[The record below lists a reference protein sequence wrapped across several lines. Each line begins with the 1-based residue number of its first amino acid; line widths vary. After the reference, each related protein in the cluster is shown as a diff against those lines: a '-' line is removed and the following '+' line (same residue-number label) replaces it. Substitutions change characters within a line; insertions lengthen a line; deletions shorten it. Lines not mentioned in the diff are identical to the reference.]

1 MMQLLYGND
10 GKNYVTI
17 AKSAELTPVQEEEL
31 LKGYLGYDFVKN
43 TAQYSSISSQPVSF
57 TYVTTD
63 LSGSLPKEMILL
75 SKNAR
80 MSNYQT
86 PSYYAHFQ
94 LMDMEESLYGE
105 DFLSFLKRTFIKDRD
120 LNDYIGGTLD
130 NFQSTVDESVILNCN
145 AIEQEKLIAI
155 VASVLSVADTLSK
168 KVSIIL
174 DVTGDAYNARALE
187 VIATIYTY
195 LPYNIRRSVGVS
207 TYAGEDSMIS
217 NRIKVQLYTRDMAEK
232 REEGIIDLLNM
243 NPQEIM
249 RRLPQSIV
257 ELAKDFVESDVAVR
271 EGWFQAFISVFQLK
285 KVTVEE
291 HTAFFKSIRKWQEED
306 LESIMDEIAVHAYK
320 EMQKPQKSMVFQI
333 FQNTMKKR
341 FFEEGYLER
350 FHEIIE
356 ELLKNQM
363 QMEFD
368 NRLKAYIML
377 GEAVSVLTFQQD
389 TFNQWFKVRYINVA
403 RREIKDD
410 NQKLLQVLDKFS
422 MKIKE
427 MNYGAEKFAE
437 IKKGMQ
443 EQLKNEIEVVQ
454 NQINKEVDEENKRIY
469 KVLQQQEIVPYYNII
484 ECIYTE
490 IRYDENKDTFQQLL
504 SEKIQNYLSNI
515 VYFKSY
521 SNYCAIMKFIDFC
534 KKMLDEKNHQTIV
547 KIVEEKGEAVK
558 IMEKCKMIQW
568 NNWNDILTT
577 YQNIAQMDTVSYGKE
592 DIVVPNYELEIDSNR
607 YSFDS
612 KRLKI
617 LIQFLVTPKYN
628 ALEARK
634 IFRENQYL
642 LYSLKDIN
650 IFDERHFAFL
660 MEFASYINIQ
670 PQAAYQEQILDY
682 YINNSNIL
690 SEEELKSQ
698 IDYLDTRILE
708 RLKNKL
714 DLYAKININQ
724 FRRVLQNKIPQN
736 NPSTI
741 IEQDSEQIKLPVVA
755 FSSSIL
761 PAILFMAASFI
772 TALLSAPLTVLAA
785 LTFFCI
791 LCGGIL
797 WAVANLLL
805 KKDIDGWF
813 FGSTIG
819 FGLSVPAIWIAY
831 AITHFIL

>member
-10 GKNYVTI
+10 GKNYATI
-17 AKSAELTPVQEEEL
+17 AKSAELTPVQEKEL
-31 LKGYLGYDFVKN
+31 LRGYSGYDFVKN
-43 TAQYSSISSQPVSF
+43 TAQYSSIASQPVSL

-63 LSGSLPKEMILL
+63 LSGSLPEEMILL

-120 LNDYIGGTLD
+120 LNDYVGSTLD
-130 NFQSTVDESVILNCN
+130 NFQSTVDDSVILNCN

-168 KVSIIL
+168 KVGIIL

-187 VIATIYTY
+187 VIATIYAC
-195 LPYNIRRSVGVS
+195 LPYNIRRSVGFS
-207 TYAGEDSMIS
+207 TYAEEDFMIS

-249 RRLPQSIV
+249 RRLPQYIV
-257 ELAKDFVESDVAVR
+257 ELAKDFVESDVSVR

-291 HTAFFKSIRKWQEED
+291 HGAFFKSIRKWQEEN
-306 LESIMDEIAVHAYK
+306 LESIMDEIAAYAYK
-320 EMQKPQKSMVFQI
+320 EMQKPQKSMVFQM

-341 FFEEGYLER
+341 FAEEGYLER

-356 ELLKNQM
+356 ELLKSQM
-363 QMEFD
+363 KMEFD

-377 GEAVSVLTFQQD
+377 GEAVAVLTFQQD
-389 TFNQWFKVRYINVA
+389 TFNQWFKVRYIDVA
-403 RREIKDD
+403 RREFKDD
-410 NQKLLQVLDKFS
+410 NQKLLQTFDKLS
-422 MKIKE
+422 IKINE

-454 NQINKEVDEENKRIY
+454 NQMNKEVDEENKRIY
-469 KVLQQQEIVPYYNII
+469 KALQQQEIVPYYNIV
-484 ECIYTE
+484 ERIYTE

-534 KKMLDEKNHQTIV
+534 KKMLDEKNYQTIV

-577 YQNIAQMDTVSYGKE
+577 YQNIAQMEAVSNKKE
-592 DIVVPNYELEIDSNR
+592 DIEVPNYELVIDSDI

-612 KRLKI
+612 RRLKI
-617 LIQFLVTPKYN
+617 LTKFLVAPKYN
-628 ALEARK
+628 EIEVRK
-634 IFRENQYL
+634 NLTKDWNI
-642 LYSLKDIN
+642 LYSLMNIN

-660 MEFASYINIQ
+660 MDFASYINSLSK
-670 PQAAYQEQILDY
+670 AAYQEQILIY
-682 YINNSNIL
+682 YIKNSNIL
-690 SEEELKSQ
+690 SEQELKFQ
-698 IDYLDTRILE
+698 IDNLDTRILE

-714 DLYAKININQ
+714 DLDAKININQ
-724 FRRVLQNKIPQN
+724 FGRVLQNKITLNDPLMK
-736 NPSTI
+736 

-755 FSSSIL
+755 FSISIL

-772 TALLSAPLTVLAA
+772 TALLSDPLIVLAV
-785 LTFFCI
+785 LTFSCI

-797 WAVANLLL
+797 WAMANLLL
-805 KKDIDGWF
+805 KKDINGWF
-813 FGSTIG
+813 FGSTVG

>member
-1 MMQLLYGND
+1 MQLLYGND
-10 GKNYVTI
+10 GTNYATI
-17 AKSAELTPVQEEEL
+17 AKSAELTPVQEKEL
-31 LKGYLGYDFVKN
+31 LRRYSGYDFVKN

-63 LSGSLPKEMILL
+63 LSGNLPKEMIVL

-86 PSYYAHFQ
+86 PSYYTHFQ

-120 LNDYIGGTLD
+120 LNDYIGSTLD

-168 KVSIIL
+168 KVGIIL

-187 VIATIYTY
+187 VIATIYAC
-195 LPYNIRRSVGVS
+195 LPYNIRRSVGFS

-249 RRLPQSIV
+249 RRLPQYIV
-257 ELAKDFVESDVAVR
+257 ELAKDFVESDVSVR
-271 EGWFQAFISVFQLK
+271 KGWFQAFISVFQLK

-291 HTAFFKSIRKWQEED
+291 HGAFFKSIRKWQEED
-306 LESIMDEIAVHAYK
+306 LESIMDEIVAYAYK
-320 EMQKPQKSMVFQI
+320 EMQKPQKSMVFQM

-341 FFEEGYLER
+341 FAEAGYLER
-350 FHEIIE
+350 FHQIIE
-356 ELLKNQM
+356 ELLKSQTK
-363 QMEFD
+363 MEFD
-368 NRLKAYIML
+368 NRLKAYIMF

-389 TFNQWFKVRYINVA
+389 TFNQWFKVRYIDVA
-403 RREIKDD
+403 RREFKDD
-410 NQKLLQVLDKFS
+410 NQKLLQTFDKLS
-422 MKIKE
+422 VKIKE

-443 EQLKNEIEVVQ
+443 DQLKNEIEVVQ
-454 NQINKEVDEENKRIY
+454 NQINKEVDEENKGIY
-469 KVLQQQEIVPYYNII
+469 KAFQQQNII
-484 ECIYTE
+484 PYENIVERIYTE

-534 KKMLDEKNHQTIV
+534 KKMLDEKNYQTIA

-577 YQNIAQMDTVSYGKE
+577 YQNIAQMEAVSNGKE
-592 DIVVPNYELEIDSNR
+592 DIEVPDYELEIDSDM
-607 YSFDS
+607 YFFDS
-612 KRLKI
+612 RRLKV
-617 LIQFLVTPKYN
+617 LTKFLVVPKYN
-628 ALEARK
+628 EIEVRK
-634 IFRENQYL
+634 NLIKDWDI
-642 LYSLKDIN
+642 LYSLMSIN

-660 MEFASYINIQ
+660 MDFASYINGSSK
-670 PQAAYQEQILDY
+670 AAYQEQILIY

-690 SEEELKSQ
+690 SEEELKFQ
-698 IDYLDTRILE
+698 IDNLDTRILE

-714 DLYAKININQ
+714 DLDAKININQ
-724 FRRVLQNKIPQN
+724 FRRVLQNKIQQN
-736 NPSTI
+736 NSPI
-741 IEQDSEQIKLPVVA
+741 ITEQDSEQIKLPVVA

-772 TALLSAPLTVLAA
+772 TALLSDPLIVLAV
-785 LTFFCI
+785 LTFSCI

-797 WAVANLLL
+797 WAMANLLL
-805 KKDIDGWF
+805 KKDIDGCF
-813 FGSTIG
+813 FGSTVG

-831 AITHFIL
+831 ALTHFIL

>member
-1 MMQLLYGND
+1 
-10 GKNYVTI
+10 
-17 AKSAELTPVQEEEL
+17 
-31 LKGYLGYDFVKN
+31 
-43 TAQYSSISSQPVSF
+43 
-57 TYVTTD
+57 
-63 LSGSLPKEMILL
+63 
-75 SKNAR
+75 
-80 MSNYQT
+80 
-86 PSYYAHFQ
+86 
-94 LMDMEESLYGE
+94 
-105 DFLSFLKRTFIKDRD
+105 
-120 LNDYIGGTLD
+120 
-130 NFQSTVDESVILNCN
+130 
-145 AIEQEKLIAI
+145 
-155 VASVLSVADTLSK
+155 
-168 KVSIIL
+168 
-174 DVTGDAYNARALE
+174 
-187 VIATIYTY
+187 
-195 LPYNIRRSVGVS
+195 
-207 TYAGEDSMIS
+207 MIS

-389 TFNQWFKVRYINVA
+389 TFNQWFKVRHINVA

-484 ECIYTE
+484 ERIYTE

-534 KKMLDEKNHQTIV
+534 KKMLDEKNYQTIV

-650 IFDERHFAFL
+650 IFDERHFTFL

>member
-1 MMQLLYGND
+1 MQLLYGND
-10 GKNYVTI
+10 GKNYATI
-17 AKSAELTPVQEEEL
+17 AKSAELTPVQEKEL
-31 LKGYLGYDFVKN
+31 LRGYSGYDFVKN
-43 TAQYSSISSQPVSF
+43 TAQYSSIASQPVSL

-63 LSGSLPKEMILL
+63 LSGNLPKEMIVL

-86 PSYYAHFQ
+86 PSYYTHFQ

-120 LNDYIGGTLD
+120 LNDYIGSTLD

-168 KVSIIL
+168 KVGIIL

-187 VIATIYTY
+187 VIATIYAC
-195 LPYNIRRSVGVS
+195 LPYNIRRSVGFS

-217 NRIKVQLYTRDMAEK
+217 NRIKIQLYTRDMAEK

-249 RRLPQSIV
+249 RRLPQYIV
-257 ELAKDFVESDVAVR
+257 ELAKDFVESDVSTR

-291 HTAFFKSIRKWQEED
+291 HGAFFKSIRKWQEEN
-306 LESIMDEIAVHAYK
+306 LESIMDEIAAYAYK
-320 EMQKPQKSMVFQI
+320 EMQKPQKSMVFQM

-341 FFEEGYLER
+341 FAEAGYLER
-350 FHEIIE
+350 FHQIIE
-356 ELLKNQM
+356 ELLKSQTK
-363 QMEFD
+363 MEFD
-368 NRLKAYIML
+368 NRLKAYIMF
-377 GEAVSVLTFQQD
+377 GEAVAVLTFQQD
-389 TFNQWFKVRYINVA
+389 TFNQWFKVRYIDVA
-403 RREIKDD
+403 RREFKDD
-410 NQKLLQVLDKFS
+410 NQKLLQTFDKLS
-422 MKIKE
+422 VKIKE

-443 EQLKNEIEVVQ
+443 DQLKNEIEVVQ
-454 NQINKEVDEENKRIY
+454 NQINKEVDEENKGIY
-469 KVLQQQEIVPYYNII
+469 KAFQQQNII
-484 ECIYTE
+484 PYENIVERIYTE

-534 KKMLDEKNHQTIV
+534 KKMLDEKNYQTIA

-577 YQNIAQMDTVSYGKE
+577 YQNIAQIEAASNGKE
-592 DIVVPNYELEIDSNR
+592 DIEVPDYELEIDSDM
-607 YSFDS
+607 YFFDS
-612 KRLKI
+612 RRLKV
-617 LIQFLVTPKYN
+617 LTKFLVAPKYN
-628 ALEARK
+628 EIEVRK
-634 IFRENQYL
+634 NLMKDWDI
-642 LYSLKDIN
+642 LYSLMSIN

-660 MEFASYINIQ
+660 MDFASYINGSSK
-670 PQAAYQEQILDY
+670 AAYQEQILIY

-690 SEEELKSQ
+690 SEEELKFQ
-698 IDYLDTRILE
+698 IDNLDTRILE

-714 DLYAKININQ
+714 DLCAKININQ
-724 FRRVLQNKIPQN
+724 FRRVLQNKIQQN
-736 NPSTI
+736 NSPI
-741 IEQDSEQIKLPVVA
+741 ITEQDSEQIKLPVVA

-772 TALLSAPLTVLAA
+772 TALLSDPLIVLAV
-785 LTFFCI
+785 LTFSCI

-797 WAVANLLL
+797 WAMANLLL

-813 FGSTIG
+813 FGSTVG

-831 AITHFIL
+831 ALTHFIL

>member
-1 MMQLLYGND
+1 MQLLYGND
-10 GKNYVTI
+10 GTNYATI
-17 AKSAELTPVQEEEL
+17 AKSAELTPVQEKEL
-31 LKGYLGYDFVKN
+31 LRRYSGYDFVKN

-63 LSGSLPKEMILL
+63 LSGNLPKEMIVL

-86 PSYYAHFQ
+86 PSYYTHFQ

-120 LNDYIGGTLD
+120 LNDYIGSTLD

-168 KVSIIL
+168 KVGIIL

-187 VIATIYTY
+187 VIATIYAC
-195 LPYNIRRSVGVS
+195 LPYNIRRSVGFS

-217 NRIKVQLYTRDMAEK
+217 NRIKVQLYTRNMAEK

-249 RRLPQSIV
+249 RRLPQYIV
-257 ELAKDFVESDVAVR
+257 ELAKDFVESDVSVR
-271 EGWFQAFISVFQLK
+271 KSWFQAFISVFQLK

-291 HTAFFKSIRKWQEED
+291 HGAFFKNIRKWQEED
-306 LESIMDEIAVHAYK
+306 LESIMDEIAAYAYR
-320 EMQKPQKSMVFQI
+320 EMQKPQKSMVFQM

-341 FFEEGYLER
+341 FAEEGYLER
-350 FHEIIE
+350 FHQIIE
-356 ELLKNQM
+356 ELLKSQTK
-363 QMEFD
+363 MEFD
-368 NRLKAYIML
+368 NRLKAYIMF
-377 GEAVSVLTFQQD
+377 GEAVAVLTFQQD
-389 TFNQWFKVRYINVA
+389 TFNQWFKVRYIDVA
-403 RREIKDD
+403 RREFKDD
-410 NQKLLQVLDKFS
+410 NQKLLQTFDKLS
-422 MKIKE
+422 VKIKE

-443 EQLKNEIEVVQ
+443 DQLKNEIEVVQ
-454 NQINKEVDEENKRIY
+454 NQINKEVDEENKGIY
-469 KVLQQQEIVPYYNII
+469 KAFQQQNII
-484 ECIYTE
+484 PYENIVERIYTE

-534 KKMLDEKNHQTIV
+534 KKMLDEKNYQTIA

-577 YQNIAQMDTVSYGKE
+577 YQNIAQMEAVSNGKE
-592 DIVVPNYELEIDSNR
+592 DIEVPDYELEIDSDM
-607 YSFDS
+607 YFFDS
-612 KRLKI
+612 RRLKV
-617 LIQFLVTPKYN
+617 LTKFLVAPKYN
-628 ALEARK
+628 EIEVRK
-634 IFRENQYL
+634 NLMKDWDI
-642 LYSLKDIN
+642 LYSLMSIN

-660 MEFASYINIQ
+660 MDFASYINGSSK
-670 PQAAYQEQILDY
+670 AAYQEQILIY

-690 SEEELKSQ
+690 SEEELKFQ
-698 IDYLDTRILE
+698 IDNLDTRILE

-714 DLYAKININQ
+714 DLCAKININQ
-724 FRRVLQNKIPQN
+724 FRRVLQNKIQQN
-736 NPSTI
+736 NSPI
-741 IEQDSEQIKLPVVA
+741 ITEQDSEQIKLPVVA
-755 FSSSIL
+755 FSISIL

-772 TALLSAPLTVLAA
+772 TALLSDPLIVLAV
-785 LTFFCI
+785 LTFSCI

-797 WAVANLLL
+797 WAMANLLL

-813 FGSTIG
+813 FGSTVG

>member
-10 GKNYVTI
+10 GTNYATI
-17 AKSAELTPVQEEEL
+17 AKSAELTPVQEKEL
-31 LKGYLGYDFVKN
+31 LRRYSGYDFVKN

-63 LSGSLPKEMILL
+63 LSGNLPKEMIVL

-86 PSYYAHFQ
+86 PSYYTHFQ

-120 LNDYIGGTLD
+120 LNDYIGSTLD

-168 KVSIIL
+168 KVGIIL

-187 VIATIYTY
+187 VIATIYAC
-195 LPYNIRRSVGVS
+195 LPYNIRRSVGFS

-249 RRLPQSIV
+249 RRLPQYIV
-257 ELAKDFVESDVAVR
+257 ELAKDFVESDVSVR
-271 EGWFQAFISVFQLK
+271 KGWFQAFISVFQLK

-291 HTAFFKSIRKWQEED
+291 HGAFFKSIRKWQEED
-306 LESIMDEIAVHAYK
+306 LESIMDEIVAYAYK
-320 EMQKPQKSMVFQI
+320 EMQKPQKSMVFQM

-341 FFEEGYLER
+341 FAEAGYLER
-350 FHEIIE
+350 FHQIIE
-356 ELLKNQM
+356 ELLKSQTK
-363 QMEFD
+363 MEFD
-368 NRLKAYIML
+368 NRLKAYIMF

-389 TFNQWFKVRYINVA
+389 TFNQWFKVRYIDVA
-403 RREIKDD
+403 RREFKDD
-410 NQKLLQVLDKFS
+410 NQKLLQTFDKLS
-422 MKIKE
+422 VKIKE

-443 EQLKNEIEVVQ
+443 DQLKNEIEVVQ
-454 NQINKEVDEENKRIY
+454 NQINKEVDEENKGIY
-469 KVLQQQEIVPYYNII
+469 KAFQQQNII
-484 ECIYTE
+484 PYENIVERIYTE

-534 KKMLDEKNHQTIV
+534 KKMLDEKNYQTIA

-577 YQNIAQMDTVSYGKE
+577 YQNIAQMEAVSNGKE
-592 DIVVPNYELEIDSNR
+592 DIEVPDYELEIDSDM
-607 YSFDS
+607 YFFDS
-612 KRLKI
+612 RRLKV
-617 LIQFLVTPKYN
+617 LTKFLVAPKYN
-628 ALEARK
+628 EIEVRK
-634 IFRENQYL
+634 NLMKDWDI
-642 LYSLKDIN
+642 LYSLMSIN

-660 MEFASYINIQ
+660 MDFASYINGSSK
-670 PQAAYQEQILDY
+670 AAYQEQILIY

-690 SEEELKSQ
+690 SEEELKFQ
-698 IDYLDTRILE
+698 IDNLDTRILE

-714 DLYAKININQ
+714 DLCAKININQ
-724 FRRVLQNKIPQN
+724 FRRVLQNKIQQN
-736 NPSTI
+736 NSPI
-741 IEQDSEQIKLPVVA
+741 ITEQDSEQIKLPVVA
-755 FSSSIL
+755 FSISIL

-772 TALLSAPLTVLAA
+772 TALLSDPLIVLAV
-785 LTFFCI
+785 LTFSCI

-797 WAVANLLL
+797 WAMANLLL

-813 FGSTIG
+813 FGSTVG

>member
-1 MMQLLYGND
+1 MQLLYGND
-10 GKNYVTI
+10 GTNYATI
-17 AKSAELTPVQEEEL
+17 AKSAELTPVQEKEL
-31 LKGYLGYDFVKN
+31 LRRYSGYDFVKN

-63 LSGSLPKEMILL
+63 LSGNLPKEMIVL

-86 PSYYAHFQ
+86 PSYYTHFQ

-120 LNDYIGGTLD
+120 LNDYIGSTLD

-168 KVSIIL
+168 KVGIIL

-187 VIATIYTY
+187 VIATIYAC
-195 LPYNIRRSVGVS
+195 LPYNIRRSVGFS

-249 RRLPQSIV
+249 RRLPQYIV
-257 ELAKDFVESDVAVR
+257 ELAKDFVESDVSIR
-271 EGWFQAFISVFQLK
+271 KGWFQAFISVFQLK

-291 HTAFFKSIRKWQEED
+291 HGAFFKSIRKWQEED
-306 LESIMDEIAVHAYK
+306 LESIMDEIVAYAYK
-320 EMQKPQKSMVFQI
+320 EMQKPQKSMVFQM

-341 FFEEGYLER
+341 FAEAGYLER
-350 FHEIIE
+350 FHQIIE
-356 ELLKNQM
+356 ELLKSQTK
-363 QMEFD
+363 MEFD
-368 NRLKAYIML
+368 NRLKAYIMF

-389 TFNQWFKVRYINVA
+389 TFNQWFKVKCINVV
-403 RREIKDD
+403 RRELKGD
-410 NQKLLQVLDKFS
+410 NQKLLQTFDKLS
-422 MKIKE
+422 VKIKE

-454 NQINKEVDEENKRIY
+454 NQINEEVDEESEGIY
-469 KVLQQQEIVPYYNII
+469 KAFQQQNII
-484 ECIYTE
+484 PYENIVERIYTE

-504 SEKIQNYLSNI
+504 SEKIQNYLSGI

-521 SNYCAIMKFIDFC
+521 SSYCAIMKFIDFC
-534 KKMLDEKNHQTIV
+534 KKMLDEKNYQTIA

-577 YQNIAQMDTVSYGKE
+577 YQNIAQMEAVSNGKE
-592 DIVVPNYELEIDSNR
+592 DIEVPDYELEIDSDM
-607 YSFDS
+607 YFFDS
-612 KRLKI
+612 RRLKV
-617 LIQFLVTPKYN
+617 LTKFLVAPKYN
-628 ALEARK
+628 EIEVRK
-634 IFRENQYL
+634 NLMKDWDI
-642 LYSLKDIN
+642 LYSLMSIN

-660 MEFASYINIQ
+660 MDFASYINGSSK
-670 PQAAYQEQILDY
+670 AAYQEQILIY

-690 SEEELKSQ
+690 SEEELKFQ
-698 IDYLDTRILE
+698 IDNLDTRILE

-714 DLYAKININQ
+714 DLCAKININQ
-724 FRRVLQNKIPQN
+724 FRRVLQNKIQQN
-736 NPSTI
+736 NSPI
-741 IEQDSEQIKLPVVA
+741 ITEQDSEQIKLPVVA
-755 FSSSIL
+755 FSISIL

-772 TALLSAPLTVLAA
+772 TALLSDPLIVLAV
-785 LTFFCI
+785 LTFSCI

-797 WAVANLLL
+797 WAMANLLL

-813 FGSTIG
+813 FGSTVG

>member
-1 MMQLLYGND
+1 MQLLYGND
-10 GKNYVTI
+10 GTNYATI
-17 AKSAELTPVQEEEL
+17 AKSAELTPVQEKEL
-31 LKGYLGYDFVKN
+31 LRRYSGYDFVKN

-63 LSGSLPKEMILL
+63 LSENLPKEMIVL

-86 PSYYAHFQ
+86 PSYYTHFQ

-105 DFLSFLKRTFIKDRD
+105 DFLSFLKRTFIKDRE
-120 LNDYIGGTLD
+120 LNDYIGSTLD

-168 KVSIIL
+168 KVGIIL

-187 VIATIYTY
+187 VIATIYAC
-195 LPYNIRRSVGVS
+195 LPYNIRRSVGFS

-249 RRLPQSIV
+249 RRLPQYIV
-257 ELAKDFVESDVAVR
+257 ELAKDFVESDVSVR
-271 EGWFQAFISVFQLK
+271 KGWFQAFISVFQLK

-291 HTAFFKSIRKWQEED
+291 HGAFFKNIRKWQEED
-306 LESIMDEIAVHAYK
+306 LESIMDEIAAYAYR
-320 EMQKPQKSMVFQI
+320 EMQKPQKSMVFQM

-341 FFEEGYLER
+341 FAEEGYLER
-350 FHEIIE
+350 FHQIIE
-356 ELLKNQM
+356 ELLKSQTK
-363 QMEFD
+363 MEFD
-368 NRLKAYIML
+368 NRLKAYIMF
-377 GEAVSVLTFQQD
+377 GEAVAVLTFQQD
-389 TFNQWFKVRYINVA
+389 TFNQWFKVRYIDVA
-403 RREIKDD
+403 RREFKDD
-410 NQKLLQVLDKFS
+410 NQKLLQTFDKLS
-422 MKIKE
+422 VKIKE

-454 NQINKEVDEENKRIY
+454 NQINKEVDEENKGIY
-469 KVLQQQEIVPYYNII
+469 KAFQQQNII
-484 ECIYTE
+484 PYENIVERIYTE

-504 SEKIQNYLSNI
+504 SEEIQNYLSNI

-534 KKMLDEKNHQTIV
+534 KKMLDEKNYQTIA

-577 YQNIAQMDTVSYGKE
+577 YQNIAQMEAVSNGKE
-592 DIVVPNYELEIDSNR
+592 DIEVPDYELEIDSDM
-607 YSFDS
+607 YFFDS
-612 KRLKI
+612 RRLKV
-617 LIQFLVTPKYN
+617 LTKFLVVPKYN
-628 ALEARK
+628 EIEVRK
-634 IFRENQYL
+634 NLIKDWDI
-642 LYSLKDIN
+642 LYSLMSIN

-660 MEFASYINIQ
+660 MDFASYINGSSK
-670 PQAAYQEQILDY
+670 AAYQEQILIY

-690 SEEELKSQ
+690 SEEELKFQ
-698 IDYLDTRILE
+698 IDNLDTRILE

-714 DLYAKININQ
+714 DLCAKININQ
-724 FRRVLQNKIPQN
+724 FRRVLQNKIQQN
-736 NPSTI
+736 NSPI
-741 IEQDSEQIKLPVVA
+741 ITEQDSEQIKLPVVA
-755 FSSSIL
+755 FSISIL

-772 TALLSAPLTVLAA
+772 TALLSDPLIVLAV
-785 LTFFCI
+785 LTFSCI

-797 WAVANLLL
+797 WAMANLLL

-813 FGSTIG
+813 FGSTVG

-831 AITHFIL
+831 ALTHFIL